1 MHKTSWKIDLW
12 WFQSH
17 WSTPSIEI
25 LPQRLFRSII
35 PSKKWI
41 DNSRK
46 SQKLFTSRGKG
57 EFGIVTHSYHART
70 ARECQCGCFCGADS
84 IFGILDFA
92 RPTISRYPWEK
103 SRMLWSL
110 MSILNINVL
119 FYAFKSAR
127 NRFFS
132 SFYIRADPMIFF
144 WAPSEILD
152 GGSQNLT
159 KCKDTTP
166 PAISNDTIIWGFKSP
181 VRRFPC

>member
-1 MHKTSWKIDLW
+1 MENRFMVVSEPLEHS
-12 WFQSH
+12 F
-17 WSTPSIEI
+17 
-25 LPQRLFRSII
+25 
-35 PSKKWI
+35 PSKSCHK
-41 DNSRK
+41 DCSAASFAPK
-46 SQKLFTSRGKG
+46 SESTINGNLKNLFTSRVKG
-57 EFGIVTHSYHART
+57 EFGIITHSYHART

-92 RPTISRYPWEK
+92 RPTISKYPWEK

-110 MSILNINVL
+110 MSILNTNVL

-132 SFYIRADPMIFF
+132 SFYIRADPMTFF

-166 PAISNDTIIWGFKSP
+166 PPAISNDTIALYA
-181 VRRFPC
+181 RF